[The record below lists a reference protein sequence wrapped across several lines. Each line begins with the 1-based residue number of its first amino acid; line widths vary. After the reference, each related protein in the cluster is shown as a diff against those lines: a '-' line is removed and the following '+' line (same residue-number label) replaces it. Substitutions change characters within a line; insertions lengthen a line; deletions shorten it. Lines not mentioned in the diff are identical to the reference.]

1 MRCPR
6 VLLAFAAALAVAG
19 TVRLGAETIDGSSYA
34 CRPLAAALEDLQ
46 ARGLPIV
53 FSSNLVRDD
62 LRVETVPTAGSPRRL
77 LDQLLAPHGLRVQD
91 GAGGRLL
98 VVQDFLAGSDPPTWP
113 VPTAAGAVEAADP
126 APIGG
131 VLPAWV
137 DRGTSSLLA
146 VIEVPAAGAVG
157 APAAR
162 LPAGTRYLILR
173 LVEPDPEPWERL
185 AFDLKAL
192 IVEARAGRGA
202 AETLKV
208 ALEASPAATERLLT
222 HDLAPY
228 LDAYVYRRTPRLPEG
243 DPSARPWWR
252 APADDRALH
261 TLLRGAA
268 QGAELVVLE
277 GPGLD
282 PAHRL
287 FLQRIQATPSVDLE
301 RQPAVEGMAPERVRF
316 LYNLESGSYYLAVY
330 ADLGRRQTLAFSLEE
345 GLEARVLY
353 PEGAAFSHLRL
364 ARRTELELPGD
375 HPHYLLE
382 LRRHP
387 PNARNGVLRVDGEP
401 YIDPYEVVVKNQ
413 VFQERE
419 AGKVRS
425 LVVME
430 RRHSVSQ
437 SRAARQVTWE
447 HRIIERR
454 GRLTEYHHLG
464 VERNGVP
471 FPERKLRVGRDFRAE
486 AELELDPL
494 EIELDRTYR
503 YELLGE
509 ERVDGEATWK
519 IGFEPVLAGA
529 YLSGV
534 VWIDQQTSA
543 HRKLQAIHTGLRGL
557 LISREVTRYYG
568 WVPDDG
574 RCFWNWTQSRGLSI
588 VESGHTQV
596 AYAVDTERHGFDYN
610 RDDLEVVVREAHLS
624 DVAIHVATPPDG
636 HRWLVRPDPRKELR
650 RLLGR
655 RFSRRGAGRP
665 DPGRPDPPAVYAQA
679 SLDLSRDS
687 VFGPPGPGSGL
698 PGSGPPAPELAAA
711 ASDDEPF
718 DGRVLADH
726 DAYSTV
732 WEAFLIARGNCTNR
746 ISCSGVG
753 FDYRR
758 SDLFANGSEVY
769 AGLYD
774 QRGWAS
780 LTHPRLFGS
789 DWVMT
794 ASLYHDFSFWEN
806 GVRNPPVAVPGSTGF
821 EERRSSAW
829 LSLARPLSRRFRLR
843 GSYGLRNLDLR
854 RAPWPADFT
863 LPGSVFEQ
871 IGEIELDF
879 GRRGLYAQASFEVRR
894 RGDADPWGID
904 LSEPLRRSPRRLTLV
919 AGTSRRLA
927 GDRSLGARVVF
938 QQGWDLDHFSH
949 FGSGGR
955 GVRTPGFQPQ
965 RFDRGWGASVSYS
978 SNVLRRVPVTLRLEG
993 AALRRER
1000 YSDENADQLGLAV
1013 ETFLNGWLGTDLFLR
1028 LGYGLTS
1035 SREGEAGELKS
1046 SIMLSRRF

>member
-1 MRCPR
+1 MRR
-6 VLLAFAAALAVAG
+6 RLLLCLGLGLALATAG
-19 TVRLGAETIDGSSYA
+19 ALPLAGSTIDGSIYA

-62 LRVETVPTAGSPRRL
+62 LRVEKVPTAGSPRRL

-98 VVQDFLAGSDPPTWP
+98 VVQDFSAGSDPPPWP
-113 VPTAAGAVEAADP
+113 VAPAAGAVEP
-126 APIGG
+126 AVPVPIGG

-146 VIEVPAAGAVG
+146 EIDVPLAGRG
-157 APAAR
+157 APRLSAA
-162 LPAGTRYLILR
+162 ARYLILR
-173 LVEPDPEPWERL
+173 LAEPSPEPWEQV

-192 IVEARAGRGA
+192 IVEARAGRGPSA
-202 AETLKV
+202 PLKI
-208 ALEASPAATERLLT
+208 ALEASPEAAERLLA

-228 LDAYVYRRTPRLPEG
+228 LDAYVTPRLPAA
-243 DPSARPWWR
+243 DPGARRWWR
-252 APADDRALH
+252 APADGPALH

-268 QGAELVVLE
+268 QGAELVVL
-277 GPGLD
+277 GGDLD
-282 PAHRL
+282 PAHRS

-301 RQPAVEGMAPERVRF
+301 RQPAVEGMPPERVRF
-316 LYNLESGSYYLAVY
+316 LYDLESGSYYLAVY

-364 ARRTELELPGD
+364 GRRTEIELPGD
-375 HPHYLLE
+375 HPHVLVE
-382 LRRHP
+382 LRREP
-387 PNARNGVLRVDGEP
+387 PNARNGVLQVNGELP
-401 YIDPYEVVVKNQ
+401 VDPYEVVVDNQ
-413 VFQERE
+413 VFQQRE

-437 SRAARQVTWE
+437 SRSARQVTWE

-454 GRLTEYHHLG
+454 DRLTEYHHLG

-471 FPERKLRVGRDFRAE
+471 YPERKLRVGRDFRAE
-486 AELELDPL
+486 AEVELDPL

-509 ERVDGEATWK
+509 ERVDGHPTWK
-519 IGFEPVLAGA
+519 IGFEPLLPGS

-534 VWIDQQTSA
+534 VWIDQKTSA
-543 HRKLQAIHTGLRGL
+543 HRRLRALHTGLSGL
-557 LISREVTRYYG
+557 LISREVTRHYG
-568 WVPDDG
+568 WVPDDDQ
-574 RCFWNWTQSRGLSI
+574 CFWNWTRSRGLSV

-610 RDDLEVVVREAHLS
+610 RDDVEEVVREAHLS

-636 HRWLVRPDPRKELR
+636 HRWLVRPDPGKELR

-655 RFSRRGAGRP
+655 RFSRRG
-665 DPGRPDPPAVYAQA
+665 PGRPAVYARA
-679 SLDLSRDS
+679 SLDLSRDP
-687 VFGPPGPGSGL
+687 VFGPPGSGL
-698 PGSGPPAPELAAA
+698 PGLEID
-711 ASDDEPF
+711 DDEPF
-718 DGRVLADH
+718 NGRVLADRDV
-726 DAYSTV
+726 DATV

-769 AGLYD
+769 AVLYD

-794 ASLYHDFSFWEN
+794 ASLYRDFSFWEN
-806 GVRNPPVAVPGSTGF
+806 GVRNPPAAPGATGF

-829 LSLARPLSRRFRLR
+829 LSLARPLGRRLRFR
-843 GSYGLRNLDLR
+843 GSYGLRNLELR
-854 RAPWPADFT
+854 RAPGPAAELT

-871 IGEIELDF
+871 IGELELDLR
-879 GRRGLYAQASFEVRR
+879 RRGLYSRASFEMRW
-894 RGDADPWGID
+894 RGDPDPWGID
-904 LSEPLRRSPRRLTLV
+904 LSEPLNRSPRRLALV

-938 QQGWDLDHFSH
+938 QRGWDLDHFSH

-955 GVRTPGFQPQ
+955 GVRAPGFQPE

-978 SNVLRRVPVTLRLEG
+978 GSILRRLPVTLRLEG
-993 AALRRER
+993 AALRRDR
-1000 YSDENADQLGLAV
+1000 YPDENADQLGLAV
-1013 ETFLNGWLGTDLFLR
+1013 ETFFNGWLGTDLFLR
-1028 LGYGLTS
+1028 LGYGLAS
-1035 SREGEAGELKS
+1035 SRPGEAGELRS
-1046 SIMLSRRF
+1046 HLVLSRRF